1 VAEVELPDPEELEER
16 RDKAFSRRVALV
28 TAVYAVVLAI
38 ASLGGNNA
46 MKEMLLAQQ
55 EASNQWSYYQAKVI
69 REHLN
74 RGNKLILESQL
85 AEPSA
90 LRGAEREKLEG
101 LARRF
106 ADEEKRMN
114 ADKKEIEPKAKAAE
128 AERDLNQAK
137 DPYFDYAEVLLQIA
151 IAAPRWRS
159 WPPPAPCSGSRP
171 SSPSSV
177 PSAPSTA
184 SCCSSACPS
193 CTGTDPVAV
202 TDVDEDVRPA
212 HRPRRPGRQRGRAS
226 SVQRSSRGG

>member
-38 ASLGGNNA
+38 ASLGGSNA

-74 RGNKLILESQL
+74 RGNKLILETQL
-85 AEPSA
+85 AEPST
-90 LRGAEREKLEG
+90 LRGAEREKSEA

-151 IAAPRWRS
+151 IVCSSVAILAA
-159 WPPPAPCSGSRP
+159 SRP
-171 SSPSSV
+171 MFWFSSV
-177 PSAPSTA
+177 LAVIGTL
-184 SCCSSACPS
+184 
-193 CTGTDPVAV
+193 CTVNGFLLL
-202 TDVDEDVRPA
+202 VRVPFL
-212 HRPRRPGRQRGRAS
+212 HGH
-226 SVQRSSRGG
+226 

>member
-1 VAEVELPDPEELEER
+1 VAEVELPDPHELEEQ

-55 EASNQWSYYQAKVI
+55 EASNQWAYYQSKVI

-74 RGNKLILESQL
+74 RGNKLVLEMQL
-85 AEPSA
+85 AEPST
-90 LRGAEREKLEG
+90 LKGAEREKLDG
-101 LARRF
+101 LARKF

-128 AERDLNQAK
+128 AERDRNQTR

-151 IAAPRWRS
+151 IVCAS
-159 WPPPAPCSGSRP
+159 VSILSTSRP
-171 SSPSSV
+171 MFWFSSLLAV
-177 PSAPSTA
+177 LGALSAVNGFLLFFRLPFLH
-184 SCCSSACPS
+184 
-193 CTGTDPVAV
+193 G
-202 TDVDEDVRPA
+202 
-212 HRPRRPGRQRGRAS
+212 H
-226 SVQRSSRGG
+226 